1 MKTLVSVIALLSSL
15 VAFAGPEDHIQAQVC
30 YNLSAK
36 QIATKGEH
44 IPLQIC
50 VEDAHVNVDKGV
62 ASIYSYFN
70 QQYFQDVK
78 VDSLVRQTEDT
89 YRLQLSS
96 VIYNDWQTI
105 CGDGETVVV
114 KIKADSDFNGV
125 VQKDQLKVT
134 VEQEFTNDSCH
145 SPAWTTEYIYSL

>member
-1 MKTLVSVIALLSSL
+1 MKTLVSFIALLSSL

-36 QIATKGEH
+36 QIATKAEH

-50 VEDAHVNVDKGV
+50 VEDIQVNVDTGV

-70 QQYFQDVK
+70 QQYFKNVK

-89 YRLQLSS
+89 YRIELSS
-96 VIYNDWQTI
+96 VIHEDWQVV
-105 CGDGETVVV
+105 CGNGETVAL

-125 VQKDQLKVT
+125 IEKDQLKVT
-134 VEQEFTNDSCH
+134 VEHEYTNDSCH
-145 SPAWTTEYIYSL
+145 STGSTTVYNYSI